1 MKRILTLV
9 VSLCLLLATA
19 AFTTAVEKVEG
30 PDSCKYCGMD
40 RTKFAH
46 SRMLVTYNDG
56 SSTGTCS
63 IHCMAVELA
72 NHIDRTPRSLQ
83 VGAYDTKRLIDAE
96 SAVWVIGGDKMGVM
110 TSRAKWAFVDRS
122 AAEAFIKDHQ
132 GSIGNFDDAI
142 RASYEDMYLDTKMI
156 RERRAAKRMKQQ
168 HAH

>member
-1 MKRILTLV
+1 MKMVPKLIAALFLLSLTVGTV
-9 VSLCLLLATA
+9 VADQP
-19 AFTTAVEKVEG
+19 VEA
-30 PDSCKYCGMD
+30 PDSCTYCGMN

-46 SRMLVTYNDG
+46 SRMLVRYSDG

-72 NHIDRTPRSLQ
+72 THIDKQPSSLE
-83 VGAYDTKRLIDAE
+83 VGAYDTRKLINAE

-110 TSRAKWAFVDRS
+110 TSRAKWAFADQS
-122 AAEAFIKDHQ
+122 AAEAFIKAHQ
-132 GSIGNFDDAI
+132 GSIGSFDDAI
-142 RASYEDMYLDTKMI
+142 RVSYEDMYLDIKMI